1 MKFSSL
7 HIKTF
12 VISVVFLTLSV
23 DLSAQTQEELKLE
36 NALKILEERERLIA
50 AEENRQEELKLK
62 RENAL
67 KILEERERL
76 IAANDDY
83 DGYYVSDHSFYWQD
97 YRNDSKKVKIG
108 TIASKK
114 DICRLFQHPV
124 FDEKPVKSEFYVIP
138 IHNIINDFRS
148 NLPDFDTV
156 YFAKSVEDMERW
168 KKRWSDDFSVS
179 STCVPLHLLKNGKRA
194 VPYVKWQG
202 AGTNGCSDKYNIG
215 CGSNSKQ
222 MYITSQHSQSS
233 DFNPWAVIYLKEAHP
248 ALMERFDEIYL
259 LNIEKERKII
269 EANKARDEATRLAI
283 LQKELEI
290 KAEENRQE
298 ELKLKREN
306 ALKIL
311 EAQKELAIKAEEN
324 RQLEIKL
331 AKENELK
338 REQFWDSIQGYT
350 LLAIFVSGVGFYFFR
365 RYENRKDEEYKEQQE
380 EQQRRD
386 LEDSLTAER
395 VKKENKEIRERKQ
408 RKWEKQSRK
417 IQREINSIK
426 KSIDNASKEET
437 SIIKKISDLDLKK
450 KEIEDK
456 IYQLNDDIKKEK
468 KIIKDLRGKYPF
480 IDDYIENR

>member
-36 NALKILEERERLIA
+36 NALKILEERERLIS
-50 AEENRQEELKLK
+50 AEETRQQELKLK

-124 FDEKPVKSEFYVIP
+124 FDEKPDKNEFYVIP

-283 LQKELEI
+283 LQKELE
-290 KAEENRQE
+290 
-298 ELKLKREN
+298 
-306 ALKIL
+306 
-311 EAQKELAIKAEEN
+311 IKAEEN

>member
-83 DGYYVSDHSFYWQD
+83 DGYYVSDHSFYFRD
-97 YRNDSKKVKIG
+97 KRNDYKKVKIG
-108 TIASKK
+108 TIASKE
-114 DICRLFQHPV
+114 DICRLLQHPV

-148 NLPDFDTV
+148 NLPDFDQV
-156 YFAKSVEDMERW
+156 YFAKSVEDMEMW
-168 KKRWSDDFSVS
+168 KKRWKDDFSFS
-179 STCVPLHLLKNGKRA
+179 STCVPLHLLKNGERD
-194 VPYVKWQG
+194 VPAINWQG
-202 AGTNGCSDKYNIG
+202 AGTDKYFNNGYFNSIG
-215 CGSNSKQ
+215 YGRSS
-222 MYITSQHSQSS
+222 MEMFITRLGKQSS
-233 DFNPWAVIYLKEAHP
+233 GFNPWAVIYLKEAHP

-283 LQKELEI
+283 L
-290 KAEENRQE
+290 
-298 ELKLKREN
+298 
-306 ALKIL
+306 
-311 EAQKELAIKAEEN
+311 QKELAIKAEEN

>member
-50 AEENRQEELKLK
+50 AEETRQQELKLK

-124 FDEKPVKSEFYVIP
+124 FDEKPVKNEFYVIP

-248 ALMERFDEIYL
+248 ALMERFDEIYE
-259 LNIEKERKII
+259 LNIEKERKIL
-269 EANKARDEATRLAI
+269 EANKARNEATRLAI
-283 LQKELEI
+283 L
-290 KAEENRQE
+290 
-298 ELKLKREN
+298 
-306 ALKIL
+306 
-311 EAQKELAIKAEEN
+311 QKELAIKAEEN

>member
-50 AEENRQEELKLK
+50 A
-62 RENAL
+62 
-67 KILEERERL
+67 
-76 IAANDDY
+76 NDDY
-83 DGYYVSDHSFYWQD
+83 DGYYVSDHSFYFRD
-97 YRNDSKKVKIG
+97 KRNDYKKVKIG
-108 TIASKK
+108 TIASKE
-114 DICRLFQHPV
+114 DICRLLQHPV
-124 FDEKPVKSEFYVIP
+124 FDEKPVKSGFYVIP

-148 NLPDFDTV
+148 NLPDFDQV
-156 YFAKSVEDMERW
+156 YFAKSVEDMEMW
-168 KKRWSDDFSVS
+168 KKRWKDDFSFS
-179 STCVPLHLLKNGKRA
+179 STCVPLHLLKNGERD
-194 VPYVKWQG
+194 VPAINWQG
-202 AGTNGCSDKYNIG
+202 AGTDKYFNNGYFNSIG
-215 CGSNSKQ
+215 YGRSS
-222 MYITSQHSQSS
+222 MEMFITRLGKQSS
-233 DFNPWAVIYLKEAHP
+233 GFNPWAVIYLKEAHP